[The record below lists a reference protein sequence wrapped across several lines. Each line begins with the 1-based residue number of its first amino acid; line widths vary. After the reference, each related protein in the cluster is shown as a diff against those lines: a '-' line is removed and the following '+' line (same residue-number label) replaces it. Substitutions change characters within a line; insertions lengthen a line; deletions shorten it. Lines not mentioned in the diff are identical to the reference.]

1 MRKLG
6 FTLAEV
12 LITLGIIGVIATL
25 TMPTLMSNTAE
36 REYSTA
42 LKKAISAL
50 TEAIQMNVALEN
62 TSFDELYDKGGGPG
76 TEEVDG
82 EVVVKATTEA
92 NSLEAFLLNRM
103 QTEKYAKLNSLEVCD
118 SSSKSAKT
126 ASCLDY
132 GPVAAAAA
140 SEADAAMFF
149 RDGSAI
155 IFNSQKV
162 ISDADCKDANGSTV
176 DCFHVVYDINGVKK
190 PNLVANCSNSKA
202 KGAEAKDAERQG
214 TQKCTKDN
222 FIARD
227 QYPLALYG
235 MGAYP
240 DSPAAKYMWE
250 RK

>member
-62 TSFDELYDKGGGPG
+62 TSFDELYDASDIGG
-76 TEEVDG
+76 TA
-82 EVVVKATTEA
+82 KADLDTEA
-92 NSLEAFLLNRM
+92 NSLSAFLLNRM
-103 QTEKYAKLNSLEVCD
+103 QTERFVAIDDACD
-118 SSSKSAKT
+118 SSGNGAG
-126 ASCLDY
+126 CLNYSGKHVGD
-132 GPVAAAAA
+132 
-140 SEADAAMFF
+140 SAMFF

-155 IFNSQKV
+155 IFLSTDTIDSATCPEYDGVQCIKV
-162 ISDADCKDANGSTV
+162 IYDVNGT
-176 DCFHVVYDINGVKK
+176 KK
-190 PNLVANCSNSKA
+190 PNLVANCLGD
-202 KGAEAKDAERQG
+202 KGKGSDFQVDFTNVEEPEGGGDPVLTPATG
-214 TQKCTKDN
+214 CNKDN

-227 QYPLALYG
+227 QYPIALFG
-235 MGAYP
+235 MGAHP
-240 DSPAAKYMWE
+240 NSPAAQYMWE